1 MYRISKYHIGQQ
13 DAENLMK
20 TVSLQRKG
28 LMLVTLINFENTSA
42 PAIARGSI
50 CDVAN
55 TLFESAGE
63 SILGTA
69 VEGQN
74 YIKLLPTSDDNIA
87 AYYTQSAPTWNAELG
102 GWYGVGDSAN
112 HRYIAGLTLSG
123 SIFKDKYILK
133 DELSL
138 FNRFL
143 GNGDFYQSKKI
154 VTPSAEITNLA
165 GASANVGSV
174 NADSAIISSAQINK
188 ITSYTLGEIS
198 ITKPKDAQFI
208 IKQPT
213 TIILGTYYISS
224 TEIVDS
230 LSIITSSGSKNL
242 NASSVMSINPGKYKI
257 SSGRTG
263 TTVTFTLCGA
273 FGISNMLLANIFE
286 DA

>member
-28 LMLVTLINFENTSA
+28 LMLVTLINFENTLA

-55 TLFESAGE
+55 TLYESAGE
-63 SILGTA
+63 TILGTA
-69 VEGQN
+69 RNGQN
-74 YIKLLPTSDDNIA
+74 YIKLVPTSDDNIA

-174 NADSAIISSAQINK
+174 NADSAQINK

-198 ITKPKDAQFI
+198 ITKPKNAKFI

-213 TIILGTYYISS
+213 TIILGSYYISS
-224 TEIVDS
+224 TEIYDS
-230 LSIITSSGSKNL
+230 LWIITSSGPKKL
-242 NASSVMSINPGKYKI
+242 NGPVMSINPGKYKI
-257 SSGRTG
+257 SSDRPG

-273 FGISNMLLANIFE
+273 FGISNMLLADIFE